1 MKRCMGRRGKV
12 NEAECLQ
19 GGIGNKA
26 DGRNRVGIFLIVF
39 LVGKSIM
46 KIEFV
51 EYIFLVTRSE

>member
-1 MKRCMGRRGKV
+1 MGRRGKV